1 MTLGQK
7 IRTERKKKKLTQND
21 LCKDR
26 ITRNMLSSIE
36 NDKASPSLE
45 TLRFIALSL
54 EVPIS
59 YLVSEDED
67 IFFYKKSEKINL
79 IREHFGAARY
89 KKCIDAALSLGE
101 IDDEIAY
108 ILSVSYFELGK
119 QAVLDGSL
127 SSALK
132 HFDYFN
138 LYSDKTVYTIDKAKV
153 LATFYSAIAKNVKAP
168 MLELDTNY
176 FENSLK
182 GQYDLEFYN
191 FIKNNYSYPY
201 TDPILSNHIKAKA
214 YMKEFKYNHA
224 LTLLHEIEATKS
236 KKNYN
241 AYLVLNLYTDI
252 EYCYKQIADFE
263 NAYKYSTKRMTLME
277 QFDS

>member
-1 MTLGQK
+1 MTIGQK
-7 IRTERKKKKLTQND
+7 IKAERKKKRLTQSD

-26 ITRNMLSSIE
+26 ITRNMLSAIE
-36 NDKASPSLE
+36 NDKASPSLD

-54 EVPIS
+54 EVPLS
-59 YLVSEDED
+59 YLISEDD
-67 IFFYKKSEKINL
+67 NIFFYKKAEKISL
-79 IREHFGAARY
+79 IREHFGAKKY
-89 KKCIDAALSLGE
+89 KKCIDAALTLGE
-101 IDDEIAY
+101 VDDEIAY
-108 ILSVSYFELGK
+108 ILSASYFELGK

-132 HFDYFN
+132 HFDNFRFYT
-138 LYSDKTVYTIDKAKV
+138 SKTVYLDDKAMI
-153 LATFYSAIAKNVKAP
+153 LAIFYSAIAKNIKAP
-168 MLELDTNY
+168 MLELDTRY
-176 FENSLK
+176 FESAIKN
-182 GQYDLEFYN
+182 QYDLDFYN
-191 FIKNNYSYPY
+191 FVKNNSTYDY
-201 TDPILSNHIKAKA
+201 TDRILLNHMTAKT
-214 YMKEFKYNHA
+214 YIKEFKYKQA
-224 LTLLHEIEATKS
+224 LELLHEIEAEKS

>member
-79 IREHFGAARY
+79 IREHFGSARY
-89 KKCIDAALSLGE
+89 KKCIDAALSIGE
-101 IDDEIAY
+101 VDDEIAY
-108 ILSVSYFELGK
+108 ILSISYYELGK

-132 HFDYFN
+132 YFDYFK
-138 LYSDKTVYTIDKAKV
+138 LYSGKTVYSNDKAEILV
-153 LATFYSAIAKNVKAP
+153 NFYSAIAKNIKAP
-168 MLELDTNY
+168 MLELDTNN
-176 FENSLK
+176 FESSINTR
-182 GQYDLEFYN
+182 YDLEFYN
-191 FIKNNYSYPY
+191 FIKSNSAYGY
-201 TDPILSNHIKAKA
+201 TDPILSSHITAKT
-214 YMKEFKYNHA
+214 YIKEFKYLKA
-224 LTLLHEIEATKS
+224 LELLHEIEAVKS